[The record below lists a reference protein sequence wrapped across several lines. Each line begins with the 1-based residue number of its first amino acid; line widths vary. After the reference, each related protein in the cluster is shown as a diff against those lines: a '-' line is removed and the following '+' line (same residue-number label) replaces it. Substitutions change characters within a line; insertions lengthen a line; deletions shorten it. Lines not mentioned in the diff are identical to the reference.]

1 MPGATEYTPLREE
14 LDAAISEVSAA
25 EEALG
30 IALSELRAGARA
42 EKVTVTASIEAA
54 FERVRSSR
62 AALARV
68 RTLMDDA

>member
-1 MPGATEYTPLREE
+1 MSGASEYTPLREE